1 MQYIL
6 KLEGQDIPL
15 TPEVAASDQTIRDAL
30 APFFPDAT
38 TAEIKREEA
47 DGITVIRLVKKAGTK
62 GNVMQKLVIAEHQLN
77 PAIALSWQLKMAE
90 IKGKL
95 TLETLLKIQ
104 PLLQTTIEE
113 GEQWQTDIRRAIC
126 QLKNCQS
133 IPSIKSIIGI

>member
-6 KLEGQDIPL
+6 KLEGQNIPL
-15 TPEVAASDQTIRDAL
+15 TPEVAANDQTIRDAI

-62 GNVMQKLVIAEHQLN
+62 GNVMQKLVMAENQLN
-77 PAIALSWQLKMAE
+77 PASALSWQLKMAE
-90 IKGKL
+90 IKGEL
-95 TLETLLKIQ
+95 TLETLLGIQ
-104 PLLQTTIEE
+104 PVIQTAIEE

-126 QLKNCQS
+126 HLKNCQS
-133 IPSIKSIIGI
+133 MPSIHPIIGI